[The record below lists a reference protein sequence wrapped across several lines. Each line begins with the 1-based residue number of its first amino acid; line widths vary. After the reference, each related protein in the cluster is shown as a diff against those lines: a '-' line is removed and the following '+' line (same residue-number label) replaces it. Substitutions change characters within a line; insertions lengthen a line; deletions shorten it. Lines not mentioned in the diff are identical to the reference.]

1 MLKKL
6 AMVKGPAG
14 YCDGKMGIIVA
25 IRDEQRTSSKER
37 TCLYK
42 LLVDGQI
49 SSWLPSEW
57 LDILEPIPSQDE
69 AM

>member
-6 AMVKGPAG
+6 ALVKGQGG
-14 YCDGKMGIIVA
+14 YFAGKMGIIVA
-25 IRDEQRTSSKER
+25 IRDEQISSEER

-49 SSWLPSEW
+49 SGWLPREW
-57 LDILEPIPSQDE
+57 INILEDNPSQDE